1 MSRRRWLPAE
11 AAGHA
16 VRPDDEVQVDAEDG
30 DEPQHHQTEALQG
43 PSHFLASGGP
53 HGIPPPL
60 LLLLIRVTWSPEQD
74 AEISRATESRRQPC
88 GKELKRS
95 GGFELHLQEN

>member
-1 MSRRRWLPAE
+1 MSGRRWLPAE

-43 PSHFLASGGP
+43 PSYVLASGGT
-53 HGIPPPL
+53 HGIPL
-60 LLLLIRVTWSPEQD
+60 LLLLLIHVTWSPEQD
-74 AEISRATESRRQPC
+74 AEFSRVTQSRCQ
-88 GKELKRS
+88 
-95 GGFELHLQEN
+95 

>member
-1 MSRRRWLPAE
+1 MSGRRWLPAE

-43 PSHFLASGGP
+43 PSHVLASGGT

-60 LLLLIRVTWSPEQD
+60 RLLLLLIHVTWSPEQD
-74 AEISRATESRRQPC
+74 AEFSRVTQSRRQ
-88 GKELKRS
+88 
-95 GGFELHLQEN
+95 